1 MTNQDP
7 AGELFKQVLIRGS
20 ILIAAIAL
28 IGGLAGFLV
37 AAAAGLTSALIG
49 AGLALVFVS
58 LTALSVAIG
67 GRLPLGAFFGIVL
80 GGWILKLV
88 GFVLVIGLLKGADFI
103 NGPVLFFTLV
113 ASILGTLALDSVAVL
128 RARLPL
134 GRD

>member
-128 RARLPL
+128 KARLPL

>member
-28 IGGLAGFLV
+28 IGGLVGFLV

-58 LTALSVAIG
+58 LTALI
-67 GRLPLGAFFGIVL
+67 GIVL

-128 RARLPL
+128 KARLPL

>member
-7 AGELFKQVLIRGS
+7 AGALFKQVILRGVL
-20 ILIAAIAL
+20 LIAAIAI
-28 IGGLAGFLV
+28 IGGLVGFLV
-37 AAAAGLTSALIG
+37 AAVAGLTSALIG

-128 RARLPL
+128 KARLPL

>member
-1 MTNQDP
+1 MNESWMKNIP
-7 AGELFKQVLIRGS
+7 ADWSVASALKTLAFP
-20 ILIAAIAL
+20 AL
-28 IGGLAGFLV
+28 ICALSV
-37 AAAAGLTSALIG
+37 WAAPQQFPLGVQA
-49 AGLALVFVS
+49 
-58 LTALSVAIG
+58 ALSVAIG

-128 RARLPL
+128 KARLPL

>member
-7 AGELFKQVLIRGS
+7 AGELFKQVLVRGS
-20 ILIAAIAL
+20 ILIAGIAL
-28 IGGLAGFLV
+28 IGGLVGFMV
-37 AAAAGLTSALIG
+37 AAVAGLTSALIG

-128 RARLPL
+128 KARLPL